1 MMILN
6 SATALILVF
15 LYMFGTGFVRW
26 HKAWAHQRA
35 ATAVAMLSMFVPMGF
50 WLYTMVAYGFKQGA
64 MNVLLPLLE
73 RQLMDLSAVLPSNIL
88 VVFVVAAVPVFAA
101 YALLEWQFK
110 NSEVVGPVVKF

>member
-1 MMILN
+1 
-6 SATALILVF
+6 
-15 LYMFGTGFVRW
+15 
-26 HKAWAHQRA
+26 
-35 ATAVAMLSMFVPMGF
+35 MLSMFVPMGF

-73 RQLMDLSAVLPSNIL
+73 RQVMKLSAVLPSNIL

-110 NSEVVGPVVKF
+110 NSEVVGLVVKF